1 MAEDTQPKLLSVE
14 AILAAAPKPA
24 VETLEIAEW
33 GGAVQVRGL
42 TRAEWFY
49 ANTQARNPRTGQ
61 VDSGLLDQEI
71 FVAGVMQPRF
81 TREQYKVLSH
91 TLSVPTAKVMGK
103 IIELSGV
110 GEGAVSAAERT
121 FQDGQREA
129 L

>member
-1 MAEDTQPKLLSVE
+1 MAEDTQPKLLSVQD
-14 AILAAAPKPA
+14 ILSAAPKPTT
-24 VETLEIAEW
+24 ETLEIVEW

-42 TRAEWFY
+42 TRAEWFH
-49 ANTQARNPRTGQ
+49 ANAQARNPRTGQ

-71 FVAGVMQPRF
+71 FVAGVVQPKF

-110 GEGAVSAAERT
+110 GEGAVAAAERV
-121 FQDGQREA
+121 FQDGQ
-129 L
+129 

>member
-1 MAEDTQPKLLSVE
+1 MAEDTQPKLLSVQD
-14 AILAAAPKPA
+14 ILSAAPKPA
-24 VETLEIAEW
+24 LETLEVAEW

-61 VDSGLLDQEI
+61 
-71 FVAGVMQPRF
+71 
-81 TREQYKVLSH
+81 EQYKVLSH

-110 GEGAVSAAERT
+110 GEGAVAAAERT
-121 FQDGQREA
+121 FQDGQ
-129 L
+129 

>member
-1 MAEDTQPKLLSVE
+1 MTEDTQPKLLSVE

-49 ANTQARNPRTGQ
+49 AQSQARNPRTGQ
-61 VDSGLLDQEI
+61 IDEARLQQELFLI
-71 FVAGVMQPRF
+71 GVVQPRF
-81 TREQYKVLSH
+81 TAEQYKVLSH

-110 GEGAVSAAERT
+110 GEGAVAAAERT
-121 FQDGQREA
+121 FQDGQ
-129 L
+129 